1 MDKRADTPEVLSQE
15 NPTQHKRPFVE
26 PKLAFIEPKLT
37 REGNVDRLTAQTFF
51 GTEDTF
57 LAEFSG

>member
-1 MDKRADTPEVLSQE
+1 MDKRADSPEILSQE

-37 REGNVDRLTAQTFF
+37 RQGKVEHVTGFV
-51 GTEDTF
+51 GS
-57 LAEFSG
+57 FSP